1 MAQNREQTQKKSRMR
16 QKYTMNIPLALSII
30 GMIVCWVPI
39 KGAQESAYIL
49 FLIAGLVYSFLI
61 MEQVSNKPLSAPKKL
76 LNMCIKLFPI
86 LAVMSQSAIL
96 VRIFS
101 TYGSTIAEKE
111 TTGALPPIFKT
122 YNIATA
128 ISVNLEMFLLYI
140 LTSKEL
146 RSSDDG
152 PPSKRQKMIEKAAF
166 WAFLL
171 AGTCGLTFIALL
183 YTVITRYLTDG

>member
-1 MAQNREQTQKKSRMR
+1 MVQNRDGKQRMGR
-16 QKYTMNIPLALSII
+16 WQKYTMNIPLVLSII
-30 GMIVCWVPI
+30 GMVVCWVPI

-76 LNMCIKLFPI
+76 FNMCIKLFPI

-101 TYGSTIAEKE
+101 TYGSKIAEKE

-128 ISVNLEMFLLYI
+128 ISVNLEMLLLYFY
-140 LTSKEL
+140 TSKEL
-146 RSSDDG
+146 RSEDAT
-152 PPSKRQKMIEKAAF
+152 PSKRQKIIEKAAF

-171 AGTCGLTFIALL
+171 AGAFGLTFIALL
-183 YTVITRYLTDG
+183 YTVITRFLTDG